1 MSTHSATPAL
11 SAVTLCGP
19 KSRAINPVAS
29 VTRAGADSLRL
40 KKVRARPQRRL
51 DPSDPKH
58 AIPSIRAMVVS
69 ASRRGPRVPSRTRF
83 HPIRLN
89 FISQIEHQR
98 FTHLLGVSSPLQVF
112 TGTALRRATLRIT
125 RRQTPAAARAHG
137 HGHSHGDGGHE
148 HGQDYDDKDDINIH
162 SHTWPPKAG
171 ETWKNFKP
179 VEKKEPGDRLAE
191 VLDVIRNAK
200 YESISRNQ
208 GRDDLAMRL
217 AAAEQENEKLTE
229 EVKKLEVVN
238 EKAAQELLKDA

>member
-1 MSTHSATPAL
+1 M
-11 SAVTLCGP
+11 
-19 KSRAINPVAS
+19 
-29 VTRAGADSLRL
+29 
-40 KKVRARPQRRL
+40 
-51 DPSDPKH
+51 
-58 AIPSIRAMVVS
+58 
-69 ASRRGPRVPSRTRF
+69 
-83 HPIRLN
+83 
-89 FISQIEHQR
+89 
-98 FTHLLGVSSPLQVF
+98 F
-112 TGTALRRATLRIT
+112 TGTALRRATLRST
-125 RRQTPAAARAHG
+125 RRQIPAAVRAHG

-148 HGQDYDDKDDINIH
+148 HGQDYDDKDDVNIH

-238 EKAAQELLKDA
+238 EKAAQELLKDAEELAFMSVRLENLEKEAEALKDLNVKLVKAADQLAVAVGPLRLFGREGEPQEHLRAGATLARAAQPRCVLQRQQQRARPGRFLRRPRR